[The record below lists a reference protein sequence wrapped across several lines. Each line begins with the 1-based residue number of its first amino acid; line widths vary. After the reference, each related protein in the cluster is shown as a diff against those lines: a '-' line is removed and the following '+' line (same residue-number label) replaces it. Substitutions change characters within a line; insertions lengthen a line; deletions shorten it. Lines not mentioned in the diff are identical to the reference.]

1 MRQLGTVREEMEPR
15 ARRGPYS
22 PVLRAFWKAGNSTG
36 AVPKRLQQ
44 QAPTP
49 GGSDTL
55 AGTDVQGVFNTR
67 GGAGQ
72 PAAFSPS
79 EKFVVLQQ
87 TTFTNGTT
95 NYTQILE
102 DGCYGNADK

>member
-1 MRQLGTVREEMEPR
+1 MEPR

-36 AVPKRLQQ
+36 AVPNRLQQ
-44 QAPTP
+44 QQARTP

-67 GGAGQ
+67 EGAGQ
-72 PAAFSPS
+72 PAAFIPF
-79 EKFVVLQQ
+79 EKFVILQQ

-102 DGCYGNADK
+102 DGCYGNTDK